1 MIWGEVGTVLVL
13 LISSLIA
20 LILVRIARREAE
32 AMREQASRDTEEL
45 RSETQEAALEVVRLE
60 ARAAERDAESRAERK
75 EAKAMRVEAAE
86 LLAVAAEQEKNARA
100 AADQSQREAAE
111 LLASLSGLTA
121 DKARKRQL
129 ELATQHAAHEA
140 AAIERRVVAAARDS
154 AEESAR
160 RILAT
165 TAQRLAGATSSQTT
179 VTIVRLSAEEMKGR
193 IIGKEGRNI
202 RTFEA
207 VTGVNLIVDETP
219 DSVMLSSFDA
229 ERREVAAIALENL
242 IADGRIHPQRI
253 EIAYREALAGADERM
268 RTAGYEAAERA
279 GVAGLHVDLVD
290 TLGRLRLRASYGQN
304 VLEHLV
310 ECAQA
315 AAVIA
320 AEIGADPEVSR
331 RAAFL
336 HDVGKAL
343 TAELGGTHAHVGAE
357 LAEQCGES
365 DVVVNAIAA
374 HHDDVPKESVE
385 AVIVQ
390 IADALS
396 AGRPGARRE
405 ELDQYVERMEDLE
418 TLVAGHEGVR
428 KALAMASG
436 REVRVVVEP
445 SAVADEDLPGLA
457 RTIATHIE
465 SDLSIP
471 GEVVVTVVREL
482 RASATAG

>member
-1 MIWGEVGTVLVL
+1 
-13 LISSLIA
+13 
-20 LILVRIARREAE
+20 
-32 AMREQASRDTEEL
+32 
-45 RSETQEAALEVVRLE
+45 
-60 ARAAERDAESRAERK
+60 
-75 EAKAMRVEAAE
+75 
-86 LLAVAAEQEKNARA
+86 
-100 AADQSQREAAE
+100 
-111 LLASLSGLTA
+111 
-121 DKARKRQL
+121 
-129 ELATQHAAHEA
+129 
-140 AAIERRVVAAARDS
+140 
-154 AEESAR
+154 
-160 RILAT
+160 
-165 TAQRLAGATSSQTT
+165 
-179 VTIVRLSAEEMKGR
+179 
-193 IIGKEGRNI
+193 
-202 RTFEA
+202 
-207 VTGVNLIVDETP
+207 
-219 DSVMLSSFDA
+219 MLSSFDA